1 MPLPTEVVN
10 LTTTV
15 QYNEFARNNFSSEYT
30 IRRQIYILKKTNF
43 DLNSFDIQFVS
54 CLIRSRVNN
63 YEQFGIPFV
72 WECNA
77 EVKKRNQRKISV
89 IENHEKIISPLG
101 GVSMIRTMTSLSPS
115 AFLFAIFSITPNRFS
130 SNINTSPMDSSPMNR

>member
-1 MPLPTEVVN
+1 MPSPTEVVN

-15 QYNEFARNNFSSEYT
+15 QYNEFARNNFSSESEYT
-30 IRRQIYILKKTNF
+30 IRRQINILKKTNF

-77 EVKKRNQRKISV
+77 EVKKRNQ
-89 IENHEKIISPLG
+89 
-101 GVSMIRTMTSLSPS
+101 
-115 AFLFAIFSITPNRFS
+115 
-130 SNINTSPMDSSPMNR
+130 